1 MKRKFLD
8 CDDDEE
14 TQGVVGLI
22 NGFYQN
28 EHKHVIGKDG
38 WTVEKNLRWRQKYAP
53 KILKEIRRR
62 LDRMAADPEILPK
75 SDKHTAV
82 HYMLNEWEAIE
93 NIFTR
98 GDYRLDNNLV
108 ERLNRYI
115 SLSRRN
121 SLFFGSHKGARR
133 AAMFYSLA
141 CSCRLNSVNFFE
153 YISDVINRTALMQPN
168 TDISEYR
175 ALLPDKWKSL

>member
-1 MKRKFLD
+1 MSTGLLLPCGALTLAAYHRRKH
-8 CDDDEE
+8 
-14 TQGVVGLI
+14 
-22 NGFYQN
+22 YQLSFPT
-28 EHKHVIGKDG
+28 E
-38 WTVEKNLRWRQKYAP
+38 WTAGKNLRWRKKYAP
-53 KILKEIRRR
+53 GILKTIRKKPG
-62 LDRMAADPEILPK
+62 RMAADPEMLPK
-75 SDKHTAV
+75 SDRYIAV

-93 NIFTR
+93 NILTK

-108 ERLNRYI
+108 ERLNRYV

-121 SLFFGSHKGARR
+121 SLFFGSHKGAVR

-141 CSCRLNSVNFFE
+141 CSCRLRGINFFE

-175 ALLPDKWKSL
+175 AILPDQWKTL